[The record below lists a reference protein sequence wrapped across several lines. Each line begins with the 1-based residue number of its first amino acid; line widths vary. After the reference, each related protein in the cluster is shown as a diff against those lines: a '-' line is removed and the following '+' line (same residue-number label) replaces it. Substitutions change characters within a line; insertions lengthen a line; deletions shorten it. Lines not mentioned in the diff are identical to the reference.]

1 MKRLQAFGL
10 VNLTIE
16 NNKITDNVHLQLL
29 VFRDEL
35 VNAFRQKEFVHKVAS
50 VFQPLNELFND

>member
-1 MKRLQAFGL
+1 
-10 VNLTIE
+10 LTIE